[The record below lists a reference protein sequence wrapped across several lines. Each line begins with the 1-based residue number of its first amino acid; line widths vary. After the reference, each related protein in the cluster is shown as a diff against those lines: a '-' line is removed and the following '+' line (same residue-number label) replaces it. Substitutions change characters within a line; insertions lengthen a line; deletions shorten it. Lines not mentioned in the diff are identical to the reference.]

1 MDLATTLLT
10 SLLIFQ
16 DPLLFRQAKV
26 NLDKLM
32 LPFNFKKGRIFMKFI
47 LCAFV
52 LGMALTSAAKEGDS
66 DVGICQEIRQEA
78 KDSCKDV
85 KGSKEKKT
93 CYQNE
98 VDRMVDDSNSNT
110 ADVSGGGRLECEY

>member
-1 MDLATTLLT
+1 
-10 SLLIFQ
+10 
-16 DPLLFRQAKV
+16 
-26 NLDKLM
+26 
-32 LPFNFKKGRIFMKFI
+32 MKFI